1 MITVR
6 KFEQKDLPEMARI
19 WNQVVEEGVAFPQ
32 KENLTDNDA
41 KDFFEAQTVSAVAVN
56 KLGEVK
62 GLFILH
68 PNNVGRVGHICNAS
82 FAVDENCRGEHIGE
96 TLVKACLEEAR
107 KSGFRIM
114 QFNAVVAS
122 NVHAL
127 HLYERLGFT
136 DLGIIPGGFENRSG
150 DYEDIHIMY
159 CVL

>member
-6 KFEQKDLPEMARI
+6 KFEQKDLPKMARI

-56 KLGEVK
+56 GLGEVK

-136 DLGIIPGGFENRSG
+136 DLGNNPRR
-150 DYEDIHIMY
+150 
-159 CVL
+159 L

>member
-56 KLGEVK
+56 ELGEVK

-68 PNNVGRVGHICNAS
+68 PNNVGRVGHICNAG
-82 FAVDENCRGEHIGE
+82 FAVD
-96 TLVKACLEEAR
+96 
-107 KSGFRIM
+107 GF
-114 QFNAVVAS
+114 FK
-122 NVHAL
+122 
-127 HLYERLGFT
+127 G
-136 DLGIIPGGFENRSG
+136 
-150 DYEDIHIMY
+150 
-159 CVL
+159 

>member
-1 MITVR
+1 MIAVR

-56 KLGEVK
+56 ELGEVK

-107 KSGFRIM
+107 KNGFRIM

>member
-6 KFEQKDLPEMARI
+6 KFTEKDLPEMTRI

-32 KENLTDNDA
+32 KENLTQTDA
-41 KDFFEAQTVSAVAVN
+41 PNFFEAQTVSAVAVN
-56 KLGEVK
+56 EADKVR

-82 FAVDENCRGEHIGE
+82 FAVDKDCRGEHIGE
-96 TLVKACLEEAR
+96 SLVKACLTEAK

-122 NVHAL
+122 NIHAL

-136 DLGIIPGGFENRSG
+136 DLGIIPGGFQNHDG